1 MAQSSGEWP
10 GCRMTFREG
19 LPVWGK
25 VEEVGAMEVLE
36 RTFVAGTR
44 REAAADGD
52 GRRAEPPERGGAS
65 MPLNEGGLSLGG
77 LDKRA
82 GGGAI
87 LGVVSLAFDDRSC
100 ACSGSCIL
108 ISLPLLSFGA
118 TSFCGF
124 NEAGNGSSCTDA
136 SKPNVGLPSQSL
148 SLFLSFS
155 TVFCSSTAG
164 DAGRPRYLYRRYPR
178 TAVEP
183 PAATQTISAGSTLVQ
198 ESKIE
203 YSLLEATSWIRDAS
217 LESFES
223 ARYKGLRK
231 CSSGAGKC

>member
-52 GRRAEPPERGGAS
+52 GRRADPPGRGGAS
-65 MPLNEGGLSLGG
+65 MLLKEGGLSLGG
-77 LDKRA
+77 LDEHA

-87 LGVVSLAFDDRSC
+87 LGAVSLAFGDRSC
-100 ACSGSCIL
+100 VCSGSCIL
-108 ISLPLLSFGA
+108 ISLPLFSFGA
-118 TSFCGF
+118 TSSCGF
-124 NEAGNGSSCTDA
+124 NEAGSGSSCTGS
-136 SKPNVGLPSQSL
+136 SKANVGLSSRAL
-148 SLFLSFS
+148 SLCLSFLIVLYPS
-155 TVFCSSTAG
+155 IAG
-164 DAGRPRYLYRRYPR
+164 DVGRPRYLYRRYPR

-183 PAATQTISAGSTLVQ
+183 PAASQTISAGSTLVQ
-198 ESKIE
+198 ESKTE
-203 YSLLEATSWIRDAS
+203 YFLLEATSWIRDAS
-217 LESFES
+217 LESLES
-223 ARYKGLRK
+223 ARYKRLRT
-231 CSSGAGKC
+231 CSSGDGKC